1 MCAQVTVHIL
11 SAATLQGVPPK
22 KRVMTVPKYIC
33 HSLSMRKESRAA
45 FQVSNVAWMQ
55 VRRDFKG
62 GHMLDNLNDA
72 HIL

>member
-1 MCAQVTVHIL
+1 MHIL
-11 SAATLQGVPPK
+11 SAATLQGVPQK
-22 KRVMTVPKYIC
+22 KRVMTVPKYIY

-55 VRRDFKG
+55 VRRDFKR
-62 GHMLDNLNDA
+62 GHMLDNLKDA

>member
-11 SAATLQGVPPK
+11 SAATLQGVPQK
-22 KRVMTVPKYIC
+22 KRVMTVPKYIYR
-33 HSLSMRKESRAA
+33 LSMRKESRAA

-55 VRRDFKG
+55 VRRDFKR
-62 GHMLDNLNDA
+62 GHMLDNLKDA